1 MKLLHLED
9 NSNDAELAENVLRKA
24 WPACKIKRAE
34 THKDF
39 LAALDQGKFDL
50 ILSDYTMPDMDGLK
64 ALDLALEKCP
74 DTPFIFLSGTIGEE
88 RAVEALKR
96 GAVDY
101 VVKDRP
107 ARLVPAIRQAL
118 DKIEKKNQLQE
129 AEKRVREQA
138 TMLNKAHDAIWV
150 TDLKQRIT
158 YWNPSA
164 TQLSGWTQEE
174 ALGHDVRT
182 LVFKHDNQ
190 RYVDALQKLTAD
202 GQWRGE
208 LRLQTKADS
217 PLVVESRWTLVTDQ
231 AGDPESIL
239 FINTDITGKKKL
251 EAQILHTQRM
261 ESIGTLAGGVAHD
274 LNNSLTPILLA
285 MGVLRDKAPNVE
297 SRAIIEKVESSVKHS
312 ASLVKQLLAF
322 ARGADGHHSE
332 LDLRL
337 LVSDATKFMQQT
349 LPPEI
354 HLETQINDDLWP
366 AVGNTTQ
373 LNQVL
378 LNLCLNARDA
388 MPPGGGRINIFT
400 QNLVVSETIK
410 PSLPEATLGP
420 YAIIAVSD
428 TGRGIRPEN
437 IERIFDPFF
446 TTKEFGKGI
455 GLGLSAVQGIV
466 KGHHGFI
473 TVNSI
478 MSQGTVFRIYLP
490 ALPSR
495 AKPPAFLGPSDT
507 ALASSP
513 TGQGEELLLID
524 DDPNVRDVVCDLLE
538 RYNYRVT
545 TASVALEG
553 LEAFRLRQD
562 EIKLVI
568 TDLHMPGMSGATVIR
583 ALHAKDPDLRI
594 IAISGNSKTPQL
606 SEEITADR
614 LMFLSKPL
622 TVEKLLTTVRLMLDQ
637 P

>member
-9 NSNDAELAENVLRKA
+9 NDNDAELVEHVLRKA
-24 WPACKIKRAE
+24 WPACKIKRAD
-34 THKDF
+34 TRKDY
-39 LAALDQGKFDL
+39 LAALGRGEFDL
-50 ILSDYTMPDMDGLK
+50 ILSDYTMPDLDGLS

-74 DTPFIFLSGTIGEE
+74 DKPFIFLSGTIGEE

-118 DKIEKKNQLQE
+118 DKIERKYQLQQTE
-129 AEKRVREQA
+129 MRVREQA
-138 TMLNKAHDAIWV
+138 ALLSKAHDAIWV
-150 TDLKQRIT
+150 TNNKQRIT
-158 YWNPSA
+158 YWNASA
-164 TQLSGWTQEE
+164 ARLSGWTEEE
-174 ALGHDVRT
+174 ALGHDVRA
-182 LVFKHDNQ
+182 LLFKHDNQ
-190 RYVDALQKLTAD
+190 RYLDALQKLLAD

-208 LRLQTKADS
+208 LRLQNKADS
-217 PLVVESRWTLVTDQ
+217 PVVVESHWTLMTDQ

-239 FINTDITGKKKL
+239 FINTDVTEKKKF

-274 LNNSLTPILLA
+274 LNNALTPILLA
-285 MGVLRDKAPNVE
+285 MGVLRDKAPNPE

-312 ASLVKQLLAF
+312 AALVKQLLAF
-322 ARGADGHHSE
+322 ARGADGQHSE

-337 LVSDATKFMQQT
+337 LISDAAKFMQQT
-349 LPPEI
+349 LPADIDLKIQVNE
-354 HLETQINDDLWP
+354 DLWP
-366 AVGNTTQ
+366 VLGNGTQ
-373 LNQVL
+373 INQVL

-388 MPPGGGRINIFT
+388 MPPGGGYINIFT
-400 QNLVVSETIK
+400 QNLMVSETMK
-410 PSLPEATLGP
+410 PSLPEATAGP
-420 YAIIAVSD
+420 YALIAISD
-428 TGRGIRPEN
+428 TGTGIRPEN
-437 IERIFDPFF
+437 MERIFDPFF

-455 GLGLSAVQGIV
+455 GLGLSTVQGIV

-478 MSQGTVFRIYLP
+478 MGQGTVFRIYLP

-495 AKPPAFLGPSDT
+495 SKPGFSGEPETASASLPS
-507 ALASSP
+507 
-513 TGQGEELLLID
+513 GHGEEVLLID
-524 DDPNVRDVVCDLLE
+524 DDSHVREVVCDFLE
-538 RYNYRVT
+538 KYNYRVT
-545 TASVALEG
+545 TASVGLEG

-583 ALHAKDPDLRI
+583 ALHAKDPGLRI

-614 LMFLSKPL
+614 LMFLAKPL
-622 TVEKLLTTVRLMLDQ
+622 TAEKLLTTVRLILDQ

>member
-9 NSNDAELAENVLRKA
+9 NNNDAELVENVLRKA
-24 WPACKIKRAE
+24 WPACKIKRAD
-34 THKDF
+34 TRKDY
-39 LAALDQGKFDL
+39 LAALGRGEFDL
-50 ILSDYTMPDMDGLK
+50 ILSDYTMPDLDGLS

-118 DKIEKKNQLQE
+118 DKIEKKHQLQQ
-129 AEKRVREQA
+129 AEGRVREQA
-138 TMLNKAHDAIWV
+138 ALLSKAHDAIWV
-150 TDLKQRIT
+150 TDTKQRIT
-158 YWNPSA
+158 YWNASA
-164 TQLSGWTQEE
+164 ERLSGWTEEE
-174 ALGHDVRT
+174 ALRHDVRS
-182 LVFKHDNQ
+182 LLFRYDNQ
-190 RYVDALQKLTAD
+190 RYLEALQKLLAD

-208 LRLQTKADS
+208 LRLQNKADA
-217 PLVVESRWTLVTDQ
+217 PVVVESHWTLVANQ
-231 AGDPESIL
+231 AGQPESIL
-239 FINTDITGKKKL
+239 FINTDVTEKKKL

-285 MGVLRDKAPNVE
+285 MGVLHEKAPNLE

-312 ASLVKQLLAF
+312 AALVKQLLAF
-322 ARGADGHHSE
+322 ARGADGQHSE

-337 LVSDATKFMQQT
+337 LVSDAGKFMQQT
-349 LPPEI
+349 LPADVN
-354 HLETQINDDLWP
+354 LEVQINEDLWP
-366 AVGNTTQ
+366 MVGNATQ
-373 LNQVL
+373 LKQVL
-378 LNLCLNARDA
+378 HNLCLNARDA
-388 MPPGGGRINIFT
+388 MPGGGRINLFT
-400 QNLVVSETIK
+400 QNLMMSETIR
-410 PSLPEATLGP
+410 PSLPEATLDA
-420 YAIIAVSD
+420 YAIVAVSD
-428 TGRGIRPEN
+428 TGTGIRPEN
-437 IERIFDPFF
+437 LERIFDPFF

-455 GLGLSAVQGIV
+455 GLGLSTVQGIV

-478 MSQGTVFRIYLP
+478 MGQGTVFRIYLP

-495 AKPPAFLGPSDT
+495 AKPALSGPSAT
-507 ALASSP
+507 ASDSLPA
-513 TGQGEELLLID
+513 GHGEEVLLID
-524 DDPNVRDVVCDLLE
+524 DDPVIREVVSDLLE

-545 TASVALEG
+545 TASVGLDG

-562 EIKLVI
+562 EIKLVL

-594 IAISGNSKTPQL
+594 IAISGNSKAPQL
-606 SEEITADR
+606 GEEITADR

-622 TVEKLLTTVRLMLDQ
+622 TAEKLLATARLMLDQ